1 MGFLCLFVI
10 IYRYAILELYLLL
23 IETMNDLD
31 SAPKVHAL
39 DYGDLFLG
47 SKVALLLFLRRCSD
61 RACVQH

>member
-10 IYRYAILELYLLL
+10 IYRYAILEPYLLL
-23 IETMNDLD
+23 IETVNDLD